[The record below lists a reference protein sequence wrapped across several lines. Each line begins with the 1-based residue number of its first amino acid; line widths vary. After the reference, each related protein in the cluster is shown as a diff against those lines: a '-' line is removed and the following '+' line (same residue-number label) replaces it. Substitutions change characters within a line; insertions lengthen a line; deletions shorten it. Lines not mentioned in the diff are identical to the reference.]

1 LEINWL
7 CKAISQLNKYGA
19 PHLRCNLIFFQWHF
33 FKSTHRE
40 MENNKAVGIAGGQ
53 RSLCGVLFP
62 IDDAVNATG
71 SFCILKLKLVELIG
85 AH

>member
-1 LEINWL
+1 
-7 CKAISQLNKYGA
+7 
-19 PHLRCNLIFFQWHF
+19 
-33 FKSTHRE
+33 